1 MLFNSMMPMKGGRA
15 TDGMTEEQIT
25 LLRLLKSTGLDSKSI
40 NYAYEKLDRLE
51 MVSFSKI
58 FSIRNI
64 FWIQ

>member
-51 MVSFSKI
+51 MVSF
-58 FSIRNI
+58 
-64 FWIQ
+64 